1 MRSTFFAELNRSSKY
16 KPLVVW
22 HSSRTY
28 EKHQEVLRKISKQ
41 NDTKHK
47 KGVLE
52 TDYIKM
58 KRQLNKYKERAG
70 EFK

>member
-1 MRSTFFAELNRSSKY
+1 
-16 KPLVVW
+16 
-22 HSSRTY
+22 
-28 EKHQEVLRKISKQ
+28 VLRKISKQ

>member
-1 MRSTFFAELNRSSKY
+1 
-16 KPLVVW
+16 
-22 HSSRTY
+22 
-28 EKHQEVLRKISKQ
+28 VLRKISKQ
-41 NDTKHK
+41 NDIKHK